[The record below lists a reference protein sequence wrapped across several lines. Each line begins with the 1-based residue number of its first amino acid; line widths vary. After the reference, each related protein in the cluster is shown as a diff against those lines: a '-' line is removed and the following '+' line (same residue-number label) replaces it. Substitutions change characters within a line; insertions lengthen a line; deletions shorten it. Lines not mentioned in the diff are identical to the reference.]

1 MAYFK
6 RMENAG
12 GDAASA
18 TITTTTTTTT
28 TTAAAAAAGD
38 SSGALADDLVRP
50 VEMPDEEE
58 YRWGAF

>member
-1 MAYFK
+1 
-6 RMENAG
+6 MENAG

-18 TITTTTTTTT
+18 APATATT
-28 TTAAAAAAGD
+28 AAGD
-38 SSGALADDLVRP
+38 SSGALADDRVRP

>member
-1 MAYFK
+1 MG
-6 RMENAG
+6 NAG

-18 TITTTTTTTT
+18 T
-28 TTAAAAAAGD
+28 AAAGD
-38 SSGALADDLVRP
+38 SGVLADDRVRP

>member
-6 RMENAG
+6 RTGNVG
-12 GDAASA
+12 DDAA
-18 TITTTTTTTT
+18 ITTTTT
-28 TTAAAAAAGD
+28 AGD
-38 SSGALADDLVRP
+38 SSGALADYRVRP